1 MRMTA
6 TERKLSELRAKT
18 DSELIALINRSL
30 ELGLILAED
39 RSLEQAERAYADAA
53 TLLPAVYGISV
64 SERRRME
71 AQVRDLRQ
79 ILDCIAAGYRPCTRT
94 AGAA

>member
-6 TERKLSELRAKT
+6 TERKLSELRART
-18 DSELIALINRSL
+18 DSELTALINRNL

-39 RSLEQAERAYADAA
+39 RSLEEAERVYLEAA
-53 TLLPAVYGISV
+53 TLLPAVYGITV
-64 SERRRME
+64 LERRRME
-71 AQVRDLRQ
+71 SRLHELRGT
-79 ILDCIAAGYRPCTRT
+79 LDCIAAGFRART